1 MAEEKK
7 EFFEGLTKISEDIYS
22 ALAAIKAKEVR
33 GIAGMSSTIGDGIA
47 SLVGIKNDDEGVHID
62 LSDEGRLTV
71 DLYVI
76 VHYGYRIPDL
86 ALRLQEH
93 VKSGIEE
100 DTETPVDGVNVFI
113 QGIIFEDEVV
123 TATGGAKEVHHGEG
137 SNE

>member
-62 LSDEGRLTV
+62 LFDEGRLTV

-100 DTETPVDGVNVFI
+100 DTETPVDGVNVFV

-123 TATGGAKEVHHGEG
+123 TATGSAKEGHHGEG